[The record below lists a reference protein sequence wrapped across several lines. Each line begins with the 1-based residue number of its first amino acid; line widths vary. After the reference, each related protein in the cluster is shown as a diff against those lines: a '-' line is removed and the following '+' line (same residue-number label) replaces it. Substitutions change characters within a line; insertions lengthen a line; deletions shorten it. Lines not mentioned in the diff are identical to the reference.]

1 MSQRNLRVGAGR
13 PSSASSSVTP
23 SNGRDLQ
30 SPTGNVTPRA
40 SGSSLKAKGS
50 SRRLTST
57 ASSNRV
63 QVAVR
68 IRPLSR
74 YDGHDAE
81 DVCRVERETIHIGR
95 AGEHSKS
102 FTYDHVFSQGQE
114 GLYENIGQPML
125 ADAYEGYNVC
135 LFAYGQTGSGKTYS
149 VQGEGGDKAGLVPR
163 ICNDIF
169 AVAQEKLEEDPNLT
183 IKISMSFMEIYNEKV
198 RDLLEKRRK
207 GQPELTP
214 LELREL
220 PDKKVFVDG
229 ISIHTVINYE
239 RIQKLLDFGNSQRQ
253 VAETKMNEKS
263 SRSHSIVQFYLSQTH
278 DPPQPDKRDI
288 ECVVTIVDLAGS
300 ERQSKTDAAGQQF
313 TESKNINTSLLMLGR
328 ALNSFSD
335 GNKHH
340 VPLRE
345 SKLTRLLSESFG
357 GNARTWMLACI
368 SPSSYNYSE
377 SMSTLE
383 YAQNAKAIINK
394 AKINSIQQRLE
405 LKELREQHGKLSD
418 LYESEKERARQMRME
433 LQYRVEEIE
442 RLRKENF
449 DLRSRLENVEIT
461 KLRVEEDLTSA
472 RGQMNELLRLKD
484 EQRIQ
489 ERTREG
495 VQLYIGRAKVSL
507 KNIIEQTSNYLTLPL
522 ISDVANVDG
531 TQPQLIVNIYPVDA
545 KGCSTLDNTRAK
557 NGAKDLLGHRVDFVV
572 HIISAKGIPGSFTRC
587 VYCKYVYKWAEKDS
601 YKTNDVRNKADPE
614 FDFKKRFAFS
624 KMNQGL
630 VDYFMSDNVITFEV
644 IGESAPNAAS
654 V

>member
-1 MSQRNLRVGAGR
+1 M
-13 PSSASSSVTP
+13 
-23 SNGRDLQ
+23 
-30 SPTGNVTPRA
+30 
-40 SGSSLKAKGS
+40 
-50 SRRLTST
+50 
-57 ASSNRV
+57 

-74 YDGHDAE
+74 YDGADAE
-81 DVCRVERETIHIGR
+81 EVCRVDTDNSITIAR
-95 AGEHSKS
+95 PGEHGKS
-102 FTYDHVFSQGQE
+102 YTYDYVFTEGQDVV
-114 GLYENIGQPML
+114 YENIGRPML

-149 VQGEGGDKAGLVPR
+149 VQGEGGEKQGLVPR
-163 ICNDIF
+163 LCNEMF
-169 AVAQEKLEEDPNLT
+169 AVAQEKLDEDPSLT
-183 IKISMSFMEIYNEKV
+183 IKISMSFIEIYNEKV

-207 GQPELTP
+207 GQAELNP
-214 LELREL
+214 LELRES

-229 ISIHTVINYE
+229 LSVHTVINYD
-239 RIQKLLDFGNSQRQ
+239 RIQKLIDAGNAQRQ
-253 VAETKMNEKS
+253 TSETKMNEKS
-263 SRSHSIVQFYLSQTH
+263 SRSHSIVQFYLNQTH

-288 ECVVTIVDLAGS
+288 ECVLTIVDLAGS
-300 ERQSKTDAAGQQF
+300 ERQSKTEASGAQF
-313 TESKNINTSLLMLGR
+313 DESKNINRSLLMLGR

-345 SKLTRLLSESFG
+345 SKLTRLLSECFG
-357 GNARTWMLACI
+357 GNARTWMFACI

-377 SMSTLE
+377 TMSTLE

-405 LKELREQHGKLSD
+405 LKELREQHAKLTD
-418 LYESEKERARQMRME
+418 LYEAEKERARQMHLE
-433 LQYRVEEIE
+433 LQSRYEEIE
-442 RLRKENF
+442 RLRAENSM
-449 DLRSRLENVEIT
+449 LRKRLETVEIT
-461 KLRVEEDLTSA
+461 KLQVEEDLSSA
-472 RGQMNELLRLKD
+472 RGQMNELLRLKE
-484 EQRIQ
+484 EQRLH
-489 ERTREG
+489 ERSREG

-522 ISDVANVDG
+522 VSDIAEIDG
-531 TQPQLIVNIYPVDA
+531 TQPQLIVNIYPVDS
-545 KGCSTLDNTRAK
+545 KGCSTLDNSRAK

-572 HIISAKGIPGSFTRC
+572 HIISAKGIPQNFSHC

-601 YKTNDVRNKADPE
+601 YKTNDVKDCTEPE

-644 IGESAPNAAS
+644 IGESKPNTLA
-654 V
+654 